1 MWPFNGKKDN
11 VRKAE
16 EAERQARSATLRRQV
31 LSVAASLTLVF
42 GVFVGVYKICC
53 ISDSFGLAKFILVNP
68 SENVT
73 TAHIK
78 RFLDLYPGQ
87 NIFSVDLGEMRTV
100 LLNHHWIADVRVT
113 RVPPETIQLFVIER
127 IPVAILTMTEAPDH
141 RLSYY
146 VDKTGTPFSP
156 VPEDNALEL
165 PEISGFTMAG
175 FLNESGQT
183 KNLSGKLLEAVHLIE
198 TARDK
203 AGILSDRVHRI
214 HFDAAKGYSIFID
227 SDNKQVLMGPPP
239 YGESL
244 RRLTRIMAGLGEKR
258 DQIEAIDLRESE
270 FTVVTG
276 LHEEDQI

>member
-146 VDKTGTPFSP
+146 VEKQEHPSRPSPRIMPLSCPKYRVSRWRDFS
-156 VPEDNALEL
+156 
-165 PEISGFTMAG
+165 M
-175 FLNESGQT
+175 
-183 KNLSGKLLEAVHLIE
+183 
-198 TARDK
+198 K
-203 AGILSDRVHRI
+203 AGRPKTYR
-214 HFDAAKGYSIFID
+214 A
-227 SDNKQVLMGPPP
+227 NCW
-239 YGESL
+239 
-244 RRLTRIMAGLGEKR
+244 KR
-258 DQIEAIDLRESE
+258 YI
-270 FTVVTG
+270 
-276 LHEEDQI
+276 

>member
-1 MWPFNGKKDN
+1 M
-11 VRKAE
+11 
-16 EAERQARSATLRRQV
+16 
-31 LSVAASLTLVF
+31 
-42 GVFVGVYKICC
+42 
-53 ISDSFGLAKFILVNP
+53 
-68 SENVT
+68 
-73 TAHIK
+73 
-78 RFLDLYPGQ
+78 
-87 NIFSVDLGEMRTV
+87 
-100 LLNHHWIADVRVT
+100 
-113 RVPPETIQLFVIER
+113 
-127 IPVAILTMTEAPDH
+127 
-141 RLSYY
+141 
-146 VDKTGTPFSP
+146 
-156 VPEDNALEL
+156 
-165 PEISGFTMAG
+165 
-175 FLNESGQT
+175 
-183 KNLSGKLLEAVHLIE
+183 IE